1 MESTFSVLRA
11 TNTDTSPKIDKGI
24 VAQNIINA
32 NKIVSGASYSAEHTI
47 KENTRLLRPSHDI
60 VAGPKQRKEW
70 FDSMVEKRDKL
81 NPKKSQDS
89 RVESFPHTAEQD
101 GNLEGRWKSIVGRVE
116 DDPSFSAVLV
126 ENVAFRDWAE
136 ASTHNMDSQ
145 KWFERVILC
154 SQDGDEEWLNSL
166 CQNINQKLLLLS
178 LETWSERKDG
188 RVGASF
194 FFKIIKMLQTPTLD
208 GLLPRTP
215 GHGERAAVVA
225 LILVLN
231 VEMEKKDE
239 EWDG

>member
-1 MESTFSVLRA
+1 M
-11 TNTDTSPKIDKGI
+11 I
-24 VAQNIINA
+24 
-32 NKIVSGASYSAEHTI
+32 
-47 KENTRLLRPSHDI
+47 
-60 VAGPKQRKEW
+60 
-70 FDSMVEKRDKL
+70 EKRDKL

-166 CQNINQKLLLLS
+166 CQNINQKLLLLL

-194 FFKIIKMLQTPTLD
+194 FSKSSRCCRHQPWMDSYQEPPDMGKSGSGGIDFGP
-208 GLLPRTP
+208 
-215 GHGERAAVVA
+215 E
-225 LILVLN
+225 
-231 VEMEKKDE
+231 
-239 EWDG
+239 